1 MANKVTDEIQMI
13 YLSEL
18 KPYEDAPF
26 KVRDDDNMKE
36 LVQSIRDS
44 GILVPLIARPHAEG
58 GYEILAGHRR
68 AEASKQNNLEKVPVI
83 VKDFD
88 DDTAVI
94 LLVDSYLHREDIL
107 PSEKAYAFQMK
118 LEAIQHKGIKGE
130 ESREVVG
137 EANGLSGRQVSR
149 YIKLTNLLPE
159 LLEMVD
165 EKKIAIKLAVEI
177 AELSESEQQE
187 ILDYFNLGYKVSLE
201 QVKAFK
207 NKEKSTDIIERSEEK
222 TQQSAKV
229 TISRKKLKQYFPENY
244 TKAEM
249 ENIIYQLLEKWKSDG
264 YDI

>member
-1 MANKVTDEIQMI
+1 
-13 YLSEL
+13 
-18 KPYEDAPF
+18 
-26 KVRDDDNMKE
+26 
-36 LVQSIRDS
+36 
-44 GILVPLIARPHAEG
+44 
-58 GYEILAGHRR
+58 
-68 AEASKQNNLEKVPVI
+68 
-83 VKDFD
+83 
-88 DDTAVI
+88 
-94 LLVDSYLHREDIL
+94 
-107 PSEKAYAFQMK
+107 
-118 LEAIQHKGIKGE
+118 
-130 ESREVVG
+130 
-137 EANGLSGRQVSR
+137 
-149 YIKLTNLLPE
+149 
-159 LLEMVD
+159 MVD

-201 QVKAFK
+201 QVKAIK